1 MGNRKPR
8 AAGGKRRQQGSARA
22 SRTATDAGVAAALG
36 EIQRVLDTPLAEL
49 MESDEERAAAQAL
62 TEDALAVPAIV
73 RLGKLVAFVGEGRPV
88 TQAGNLKAPDA
99 VAVAR
104 LLARAMT
111 CRARSARWTTCPTS
125 LTSIAGRSPLSS

>member
-1 MGNRKPR
+1 
-8 AAGGKRRQQGSARA
+8 
-22 SRTATDAGVAAALG
+22 
-36 EIQRVLDTPLAEL
+36 